1 MRTFDTRPL
10 FGRSSKKGASMTHLD
25 EKIRKFTKVNG
36 IVKLSALEVKER
48 FFELL
53 DKLISG
59 ELQKVEIEL
68 NGEVVAEMVHISK

>member
-1 MRTFDTRPL
+1 
-10 FGRSSKKGASMTHLD
+10 MTHLD